1 MRRRRLEYLYST
13 HGAIMAGHTWSGHL
27 LPRDL
32 HTDQLLLLA
41 SAVAPPP
48 AAPTATAPGPLAAT
62 VLHVLEEA
70 LTKATT
76 RGEPGVLLPRAY
88 PVTGLSDAECAALI
102 SAAGVKC
109 KVEGKYARFTEQKLH
124 SESGAESYTAK
135 YGAPPPSKVADLV
148 RHPALVVASVLPA

>member
-1 MRRRRLEYLYST
+1 M
-13 HGAIMAGHTWSGHL
+13 
-27 LPRDL
+27 
-32 HTDQLLLLA
+32 
-41 SAVAPPP
+41 
-48 AAPTATAPGPLAAT
+48 
-62 VLHVLEEA
+62 LEEA